1 MKKYIDIDHP
11 KNLEEVR
18 RIVEF
23 KRGLNKLEKIMERLL
38 HRNEKVIIDKL

>member
-18 RIVEF
+18 RIAEF
-23 KRGLNKLEKIMERLL
+23 KRGLNRLEKITLY
-38 HRNEKVIIDKL
+38 K